1 MSNKNYNDMMYGS
14 WDMMQDEQM
23 VRWMD
28 ILMDQQTD
36 RKSDI

>member
-28 ILMDQQTD
+28 QQTD

>member
-1 MSNKNYNDMMYGS
+1 MSNKNYNDIMYGS

-28 ILMDQQTD
+28 QQTD